1 MPASSGAEYR
11 NSSTQAS
18 NSNFNSSGDRSSKNT
33 SHHQQPSREGGRRD
47 RHNNNDDPSSLSAPE
62 SPKLEGQH
70 RTNSRSHTQ
79 NSHHQNPHHD
89 HLSQYGGRDIRDGG
103 IGDPYQLHA
112 SMSENSNAEELV

>member
-1 MPASSGAEYR
+1 MIILLTLVFICSFYI
-11 NSSTQAS
+11 NIL
-18 NSNFNSSGDRSSKNT
+18 
-33 SHHQQPSREGGRRD
+33 

-112 SMSENSNAEELV
+112 SMSENSNAEELVASNNER